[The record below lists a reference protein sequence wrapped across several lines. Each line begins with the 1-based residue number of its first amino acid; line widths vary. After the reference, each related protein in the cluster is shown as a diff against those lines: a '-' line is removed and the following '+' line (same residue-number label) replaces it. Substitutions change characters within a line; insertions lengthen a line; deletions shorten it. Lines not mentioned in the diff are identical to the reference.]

1 MMLARLGPTSAI
13 RRKNTRKASA
23 VHTSPSTTTDASA
36 SPDGS
41 WVGKPPIA
49 NGSSMIVAMP
59 SAPATGPSGS
69 TAVRWRLAI
78 SGPQA

>member
-1 MMLARLGPTSAI
+1 MLARLGPTSAI
-13 RRKNTRKASA
+13 RRKKTRKASA
-23 VHTSPSTTTDASA
+23 VQTSPSTTTETIAWS
-36 SPDGS
+36 
-41 WVGKPPIA
+41 VGVSLGAPSSA
-49 NGSSMIVAMP
+49 NGSSRIDAIP